1 MFQLIGYIYN
11 NTLTLFTLDAYILN
25 KYHLGMKT
33 GICSKKK
40 EPFVPLLSEFT
51 QERATPSA
59 ELEPYN
65 AFALEENRC
74 PKKPGQQT
82 LQLQRSVVRFGFC
95 TSLQCFWVQFH
106 QPHILAC
113 ELGHESV
120 FQDHQPP
127 YISFQSSSSF
137 ISSPFKI
144 FGFKVL
150 GLNTPEASSGSI
162 IDQNIAGGQQWNAG
176 LQRRSSLQDFFFSLE
191 GCSHG
196 KFLPKNSRPTFSKA
210 DWKSL

>member
-1 MFQLIGYIYN
+1 
-11 NTLTLFTLDAYILN
+11 
-25 KYHLGMKT
+25 MKT

-59 ELEPYN
+59 ELKPCN
-65 AFALEENRC
+65 AFALEENWC
-74 PKKPGQQT
+74 PKKIGQQA
-82 LQLQRSVVRFGFC
+82 LQLQSTMVCFGFC

-106 QPHILAC
+106 QPHVLAC
-113 ELGHESV
+113 QLVRKSV

-127 YISFQSSSSF
+127 YISFQSISSL

-144 FGFKVL
+144 FVFKML
-150 GLNTPEASSGSI
+150 GLRLVSWTH
-162 IDQNIAGGQQWNAG
+162 
-176 LQRRSSLQDFFFSLE
+176 LKLLQDQHLAKTLLEVSSEMLVCKGDLLYRIFFFSSE

-196 KFLPKNSRPTFSKA
+196 KFLLKNSRPTFSKA
-210 DWKSL
+210 DWKLL